1 MSNTENTQSLI
12 ISKTDYEKLLP
23 LVNSAGPEVAEL
35 LEMELGRA
43 TVVEPAEV
51 PNNVVSMN
59 SKVNFI
65 DLDADKEMSVTLVYP
80 HESNIEENKVSVL
93 APIGAALIG
102 LQVGQT
108 IDWPMPNGKN
118 KRVKVVS
125 VQQMD

>member
-1 MSNTENTQSLI
+1 MNNTENVQSLI
-12 ISKTDYEKLLP
+12 ISKKDYEKLLP
-23 LVNSAGPEVAEL
+23 LVNSAGPDVAEL
-35 LEMELGRA
+35 LEIELGRA
-43 TVVEPAEV
+43 TVVEPDQV

-59 SKVNFI
+59 SQVNFL
-65 DLDADKEMSVTLVYP
+65 DLDSNKEMSVTLVYP
-80 HESNIEENKVSVL
+80 HDSNIEQNKVSVL

-125 VQQMD
+125 VVQED